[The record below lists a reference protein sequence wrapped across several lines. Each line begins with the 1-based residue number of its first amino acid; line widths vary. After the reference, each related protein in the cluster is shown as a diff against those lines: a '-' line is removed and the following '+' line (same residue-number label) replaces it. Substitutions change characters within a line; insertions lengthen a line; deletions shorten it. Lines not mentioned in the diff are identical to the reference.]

1 MVKTKPMHNKPAIKK
16 IVFMLISFCCLLIA
30 GLFDYK
36 LNYRISSMLLYLPAI
51 AIAVL
56 FVSRYFGIMQA
67 ILSTIIWLSVDLKTG
82 GSRYV
87 YFFMPYWNALARMF
101 FFMAIVLSIEFY
113 NNYKR
118 EKDMAVK
125 DALTGVLNRRGF
137 YEYAGK
143 ELERSKRYKHPFS
156 LIFLDCDDFKQIND
170 NLGHGAGDKLLW
182 NLAHR
187 IDKSMRG
194 SDIVARLGG
203 DEFAILLTETDHEGA
218 LQFVKRLRLDL
229 LDVMQRNNWPVTFT
243 FGLAPFEEP
252 PDSIDYMLRVAD
264 EAMYSAKKE
273 GKDRIKLLTK

>member
-1 MVKTKPMHNKPAIKK
+1 MMGTKPIHDKPVVKK
-16 IVFMLISFCCLLIA
+16 IVFTLISFCCLLIA

-56 FVSRYFGIMQA
+56 FVSRYFGIMQVV
-67 ILSTIIWLSVDLKTG
+67 LSTIVWLSMDLKTG
-82 GSRYV
+82 GSRYA

-118 EKDMAVK
+118 EKSMAVK

-156 LIFLDCDDFKQIND
+156 LIFLDCDDFKRIND
-170 NLGHGAGDKLLW
+170 NLGHSVGDKLLW
-182 NLAHR
+182 NLANR
-187 IDKSMRG
+187 IDKSMRT

-203 DEFAILLTETDHEGA
+203 D
-218 LQFVKRLRLDL
+218 
-229 LDVMQRNNWPVTFT
+229 
-243 FGLAPFEEP
+243 
-252 PDSIDYMLRVAD
+252 
-264 EAMYSAKKE
+264 
-273 GKDRIKLLTK
+273 

>member
-1 MVKTKPMHNKPAIKK
+1 MVKTKPIYDRPAVKK
-16 IVFMLISFCCLLIA
+16 IVFTLISFCCLFIA
-30 GLFDYK
+30 GLFDHK
-36 LNYRISSMLLYLPAI
+36 LTYRVSSMLLYLPAI

-67 ILSTIIWLSVDLKTG
+67 VLSTIVWLSMDLKTG

-87 YFFMPYWNALARMF
+87 YFFMPYWNALARIS
-101 FFMAIVLSIEFY
+101 FFMTVVLSIEFY

-118 EKDMAVK
+118 EKSIAVR
-125 DALTGVLNRRGF
+125 DPLTGVLNRRGF

-170 NLGHGAGDKLLW
+170 NLGHAAGDKLLW

-187 IDKSMRG
+187 IDKSMRT

-203 DEFAILLTETDHEGA
+203 DEFAVLLAETDHEGA

-229 LDVMQRNNWPVTFT
+229 LNVMQRNNWPVTYT

-252 PDSIDYMLRVAD
+252 PDSIDHMLRVAD
-264 EAMYSAKKE
+264 EAMYSAKKK
-273 GKDRIKLLTK
+273 GKDRIELLIK